1 MVFFFQDIYTCN
13 LRKFLDHN
21 CRNLSNEELKET
33 YKIDS
38 SSLRERLM
46 HAIVQA
52 TREELETDTEVVYDF
67 QNTRN
72 KNKKWPVEFIWN
84 FRIAHESENFL
95 S

>member
-1 MVFFFQDIYTCN
+1 
-13 LRKFLDHN
+13 
-21 CRNLSNEELKET
+21 
-33 YKIDS
+33 
-38 SSLRERLM
+38 M

-67 QNTRN
+67 QKTRN

-84 FRIAHESENFL
+84 FRIANESENFL